1 MSARGWPVALAHGP
15 VGVRPLR
22 LRDGPVW
29 VEIRLRNEEWLLPW
43 EATPPG
49 MNLRGSWA
57 QRQSFGVFRTMH
69 RALRRQA
76 RAGFALPLAITV
88 HDRLVGQMTVSGI
101 SRGAFQ
107 SAFVGYWVDSRVAG
121 RGVTPTALSLVV
133 DHCFGA
139 AGLHRIEAN
148 IRPENVA
155 SKRVVE
161 KLGFRNEGLRPRL
174 LSIDGAWRDHLSYA
188 LTAEDVPGG
197 LLRRWAVL
205 RP

>member
-29 VEIRLRNEEWLLPW
+29 VEIRVRNEEWLLPW

-57 QRQSFGVFRTMH
+57 QRQSFSVYRTMY
-69 RALRRQA
+69 RTLRRQA
-76 RAGFALPLAITV
+76 RAGLALPFAITI
-88 HDRLVGQMTVSGI
+88 HDRLVGQITVSGI
-101 SRGAFQ
+101 SRGALQ

-133 DHCFGA
+133 DHCFGP

-188 LTAEDVPGG
+188 LTTEDAPGG
-197 LLRRWAVL
+197 LLRRLAVL